1 MTGEESP
8 SAGDVLAAALLG
20 DAADHAELAV
30 VIYDDEGR
38 YLAVNRHACELL
50 GYSREELMQHDV
62 ADFTDGGIDR
72 SVLLRPERREG
83 VRIVTRKDG
92 TRVPVAF
99 VVASTRV
106 SRLPFYFAVW
116 WELPDGDA
124 RAATAT

>member
-20 DAADHAELAV
+20 DAADHAQLAV

>member
-92 TRVPVAF
+92 TRVTVAF